1 MTPVERELLDAI
13 HKVDKNMSSKLIE
26 LETKIDDSISGRFKD
41 NERRITKLEENQRWV
56 IMAIVGSVITA
67 VMAFILK

>member
-56 IMAIVGSVITA
+56 VIAIIGSVITA
-67 VMAFILK
+67 IMGFILK

>member
-56 IMAIVGSVITA
+56 VIAIIGSVITA
-67 VMAFILK
+67 LMGFILK